1 MRARNALGQLSEQR
15 VNDLLE
21 LLGLDDVQNL
31 LHLAKEHHLKV
42 MCEYSLSPF
51 IRTSLE
57 LQVLGQNLSN
67 ASKTC
72 GVRVESFSM
81 NWTTQ

>member
-42 MCEYSLSPF
+42 MREYSLTPPF
-51 IRTSLE
+51 QS
-57 LQVLGQNLSN
+57 NLFGA
-67 ASKTC
+67 ASFGPEFEQC
-72 GVRVESFSM
+72 VEDL
-81 NWTTQ
+81 WG